1 MLCYVILD
9 FNNATLQ
16 VSVDDANS
24 DISMAPSSAGIVGMI
39 SDFEDLTNP
48 TSPLDLTIN
57 ACLPQGAPSNDNLL
71 QQCAPSNDNLFERLK
86 LEFKNGFSALLKA
99 NSTTNAATMAKLTV
113 ST

>member
-9 FNNATLQ
+9 INNATLQ

-24 DISMAPSSAGIVGMI
+24 DFSMAPSSAGTVGMI

-48 TSPLDLTIN
+48 LDLTIN
-57 ACLPQGAPSNDNLL
+57 ACLQQGAPSDDNLIERLQQGAPSNDNL
-71 QQCAPSNDNLFERLK
+71 FEKLK